1 MESLPTR
8 DEVQQ
13 NILLYIAVFCNI
25 QRLHSYLDYKN
36 PNLYE
41 AGAEAEKMMKV
52 A

>member
-13 NILLYIAVFCNI
+13 DILLYIAVFCNN

-36 PNLYE
+36 PKLYE
-41 AGAEAEKMMKV
+41 AEVEAEKMMKV